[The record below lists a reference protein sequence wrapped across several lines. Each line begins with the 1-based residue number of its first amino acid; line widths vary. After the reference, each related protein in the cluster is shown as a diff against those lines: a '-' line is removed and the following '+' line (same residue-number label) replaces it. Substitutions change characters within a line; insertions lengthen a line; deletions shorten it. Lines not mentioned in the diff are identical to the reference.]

1 MCDVHYVRQVAPSPL
16 DPHSSHR
23 SAGSLGIW
31 FVGARGSL
39 ATTATIGLGAL
50 AARLT
55 DETGCVTAHP
65 DLDARGLPAWS
76 DIVVGGHDVDTTPL
90 AKQAE
95 RLVSGGVVPGV
106 LVQQL
111 GAELEAAEARLRS
124 GVRTGDSTDQR
135 ADVERLA
142 RDIADFAA
150 TVDRV
155 VVIDV
160 SSTEPPHDAGS
171 DGASWADLEAAWAAG
186 RAPLSSSSTYACAA
200 LLAGAPYVAFTPSP
214 GIDVPALRE
223 LADERGLP
231 YAGSDGK
238 TGETLVKTALAPMFA
253 TRALAVRSWTSI
265 NLLGGGDGSTL
276 SDPAARS
283 SKTGTKR
290 SGLEAILG
298 HPVPGPMHIDYVE
311 DLGDWKTAWDH
322 VRFDGFLGTRMTM
335 QFTWEGCD
343 STLAAPLVLDLAR
356 LTARAAAVGET
367 GPLAALGF
375 FFKSP
380 MGSQEHRLAT
390 QWDDLLAWSRE
401 CAERISA

>member
-1 MCDVHYVRQVAPSPL
+1 MAPSSP
-16 DPHSSHR
+16 DPHASR
-23 SAGSLGIW
+23 PAGTLGIW
-31 FVGARGSL
+31 FIGARGSL
-39 ATTATIGLGAL
+39 ATTATVGLAAL
-50 AARLT
+50 AAGLT

-65 DLDARGLPAWS
+65 ELDTRGLAGWG

-90 AKQAE
+90 TKQAE
-95 RLVSGGVVPGV
+95 RLVAGGVVPGV
-106 LVQQL
+106 LVQQVA
-111 GAELEAAEARLRS
+111 AELDAAEARLRS
-124 GVRTGDSTDQR
+124 GVRAGESPDQR

-142 RDIADFAA
+142 DDVRQFAA
-150 TVDRV
+150 GVDRV

-160 SSTEPPHDAGS
+160 SSTEAPHDAGA
-171 DGASWADLEAAWAAG
+171 DAATWADLEAAWAAG
-186 RAPLSSSSTYACAA
+186 RAPLSPSSTYACAA

-214 GIDVPALRE
+214 GIDVPALRD
-223 LADERGLP
+223 LAEQRGLP

-238 TGETLVKTALAPMFA
+238 TGETLVKSALAPMFA

-283 SKTGTKR
+283 SKTETKR
-290 SGLEAILG
+290 SGLESILG

-343 STLAAPLVLDLAR
+343 SALAAPLVLDLAR
-356 LTARAAAVGET
+356 LTGRAAAAGET
-367 GPLAALGF
+367 GPLGALGF

-380 MGSQEHRLAT
+380 IGSQEHRLAS
-390 QWDDLLAWSRE
+390 QWDDLLDWSRD
-401 CAERISA
+401 CAERVSS

>member
-1 MCDVHYVRQVAPSPL
+1 MAASPSSSRSLAPT
-16 DPHSSHR
+16 
-23 SAGSLGIW
+23 LGIW
-31 FVGARGSL
+31 FIGARGSL
-39 ATTATIGLGAL
+39 ATTATIGLQAL

-65 DLDARGLPAWS
+65 DLDARGLAAWS

-95 RLVSGGVVPGV
+95 RLVAGGVVPGI

-111 GAELEAAEARLRS
+111 GAELEATEARLRC
-124 GVRTGDSTDQR
+124 GVRSASSTAGESPDQR

-142 RDIADFAA
+142 ADIRELAA
-150 TVDRV
+150 TVDQV

-160 SSTEPPHDAGS
+160 SSTEAPHDAGA
-171 DGASWADLEAAWAAG
+171 DAATWADLEAAWAAG
-186 RAPLSSSSTYACAA
+186 RAPLSPSSTYACAA
-200 LLAGAPYVAFTPSP
+200 LLADAPYVAFTPSP

-223 LADERGLP
+223 LAEQRGLP

-238 TGETLVKTALAPMFA
+238 TGETLVKSALAPMFA

-290 SGLEAILG
+290 SGLESILG
-298 HPVPGPMHIDYVE
+298 HAVPGPMHIDYVE

-343 STLAAPLVLDLAR
+343 SALAAPLVLDLAR
-356 LTARAAAVGET
+356 LTARAVAAGET

-380 MGSQEHRLAT
+380 LGSQEHRLAQ
-390 QWDDLLAWSRE
+390 QWDTLLAWSRD
-401 CAERISA
+401 CADRVSP

>member
-1 MCDVHYVRQVAPSPL
+1 MAPSP
-16 DPHSSHR
+16 DSP
-23 SAGSLGIW
+23 SAPSLGIW
-31 FVGARGSL
+31 FIGARGSL
-39 ATTATIGLGAL
+39 ATTATIGLAAL

-55 DETGCVTAHP
+55 DETGCVTAHQEM
-65 DLDARGLPAWS
+65 DGRGLAAWT
-76 DIVVGGHDVDTTPL
+76 DIVVGGHDVGTTSL

-95 RLVSGGVVPGV
+95 RLVAGGVVPGV
-106 LVQQL
+106 LVQQV
-111 GAELEAAEARLRS
+111 AADLDAVEQRLRP
-124 GVRTGDSTDQR
+124 GVRAGESPDQR

-142 RDIADFAA
+142 ADIRELASG
-150 TVDRV
+150 VDRV
-155 VVIDV
+155 VVVDV
-160 SSTEPPHDAGS
+160 SSTEPPHDAG
-171 DGASWADLEAAWAAG
+171 DDAASWAALQAAWDAG
-186 RAPLSSSSTYACAA
+186 RAPLSPSSTYACAA
-200 LLAGAPYVAFTPSP
+200 LLADASYVAFTPSP

-223 LADERGLP
+223 LAEERGLP

-238 TGETLVKTALAPMFA
+238 TGETLVKSALAPMFA

-290 SGLEAILG
+290 SGLESMLG

-343 STLAAPLVLDLAR
+343 SALAAPLVLDLAR
-356 LTARAAAVGET
+356 LTGRAVEAGKT
-367 GPLAALGF
+367 GPLGALGF
-375 FFKSP
+375 FFKAP
-380 MGSQEHRLAT
+380 IGSQEHRLAT
-390 QWDDLLAWSRE
+390 QWEELLAWSHD
-401 CAERISA
+401 CAERVSERTSEQVSP

>member
-1 MCDVHYVRQVAPSPL
+1 MHYVRRVTPPPHPLSDSPAAPAP
-16 DPHSSHR
+16 
-23 SAGSLGIW
+23 GTLGIW
-31 FVGARGSL
+31 FIGARGSL
-39 ATTATIGLGAL
+39 ATTATVGLAAL

-65 DLDARGLPAWS
+65 DLDGRGLPAWG
-76 DIVVGGHDVDTTPL
+76 DVVVGGHDVDGTPL
-90 AKQAE
+90 LKQAE
-95 RLVSGGVVPGV
+95 RLVAGGVVPGV

-111 GAELEAAEARLRS
+111 AADLEATEQRLRP
-124 GVRTGDSTDQR
+124 GVGGGPSPDQR

-142 RDIADFAA
+142 ADIRAFGADL
-150 TVDRV
+150 DRV
-155 VVIDV
+155 VVVDV
-160 SSTEPPHDAGS
+160 SSTEAPHDAG
-171 DGASWADLEAAWAAG
+171 DDAATWAALESAWAAG
-186 RAPLSSSSTYACAA
+186 RAPLAPSSTYACAA
-200 LLAGAPYVAFTPSP
+200 LLADAAYVAFTPSP

-223 LADERGLP
+223 LADRRGLP

-238 TGETLVKTALAPMFA
+238 TGETLVKSALAPMFS

-290 SGLEAILG
+290 SGLESMLG
-298 HPVPGPMHIDYVE
+298 HAVPGPMHIDYVE

-356 LTARAAAVGET
+356 LTARAVAVGET
-367 GPLAALGF
+367 GPLGALGF

-380 MGSQEHRLAT
+380 IGSAEHRLAT
-390 QWDDLLAWSRE
+390 QWEHLLTWSSD
-401 CAERISA
+401 CAERFSR